1 MAGGAKKIGA
11 HKVYYASRKA
21 SNITER
27 NKQKKQDRI
36 AKTLAKCKAKR
47 EAKEAKSNGKT
58 EKTSKVKTQE
68 NNMQQIITNVVIVT
82 NSIPVESI
90 IPTGGVVLIVL
101 VIGFF
106 ALLIT
111 SILKSK

>member
-1 MAGGAKKIGA
+1 
-11 HKVYYASRKA
+11 
-21 SNITER
+21 
-27 NKQKKQDRI
+27 
-36 AKTLAKCKAKR
+36 
-47 EAKEAKSNGKT
+47 
-58 EKTSKVKTQE
+58 
-68 NNMQQIITNVVIVT
+68 MQQIITNVVIVT

-90 IPTGGVVLIVL
+90 TPTGGVVLIVL

>member
-58 EKTSKVKTQE
+58 EKTSKVKT
-68 NNMQQIITNVVIVT
+68 
-82 NSIPVESI
+82 
-90 IPTGGVVLIVL
+90 
-101 VIGFF
+101 
-106 ALLIT
+106 
-111 SILKSK
+111 